1 MIHQS
6 TEVRIRRIL
15 IFILKHPYC
24 KKITLNVK
32 LRMGFPIIYKI
43 LKDLEYN
50 KMITIVQERGRVFP
64 ISMSVTWKG
73 IQYLKERN
81 CL

>member
-1 MIHQS
+1 
-6 TEVRIRRIL
+6 
-15 IFILKHPYC
+15 
-24 KKITLNVK
+24 
-32 LRMGFPIIYKI
+32 MGFPIIYKI